1 MSNAEQHRAAY
12 MEEASELLA
21 ELETSLLE
29 LEESPGDAELIGR
42 IFRALHTIKG
52 SGSMFGFDDIV
63 AFTHEVETAFDM
75 VRNGLLPVTKELID
89 LTLSS
94 RDYIRILL
102 YEPDSA
108 DEQKAGE
115 IINSLKILSPKTI
128 MPDEV
133 KNSPAPLLPSGND
146 SEKSVTYRIRFRP
159 PVDIFTRGINPV
171 LLLNELYGLGEC
183 SITAQ
188 TDGIP
193 RITDIDPE
201 SCYTY
206 WDIILTTDLGMNAI
220 KDIFIFIEDDC
231 ELDINIIDD
240 GGSADE
246 VSAQSMLKDDFT
258 RRGCVTHEDLRRTA
272 GPHKRIGEILV
283 ERGDLT
289 EKDIKKALRKQK
301 PIGEML
307 VRAGMVD
314 AGKVESALAEQQHIK
329 EIKQKEQPANTAS
342 SIRVASD
349 KLDSLVNLVGEMVTV
364 QARLSQVSAYRDDPE
379 LLFIAE
385 EVERLTA
392 ELRDQTMSIRMLPIG
407 TTFGKFKRLV
417 RDLSKELGKI
427 IELTTEGAETELD
440 KTVIEKLNDPMVHL
454 IRNCIDH
461 GIETPDMRNAVG
473 KPPQGMLH
481 LSARHSGAHVL
492 IEIIDDGAGLDTE
505 AIRAK
510 AIEKGLIAPEAEL
523 NEKEIYSLVL
533 APGFST
539 AKTVT
544 NVSGR
549 GVGMDVV
556 KRAIDNLRGSIGI
569 SSQKSI
575 GTTIT
580 LKLPL
585 TLAIIEGLLVQIG
598 KEYFVLPF
606 SVVEECVEL
615 TREDIAN
622 AHGRHLANVRGQI
635 VPYIRLREQFTISGT
650 QPSIEQIVIAGVEGN
665 RVGFVVDSVIGEHQ
679 TVIKTLGRV
688 YKDIDGI
695 SGATILGD
703 GTVALI
709 LDISKLFQIIERE
722 EVTK

>member
-1 MSNAEQHRAAY
+1 MSNAEQHKAVY
-12 MEEASELLA
+12 MEEAHELLA

-29 LEESPGDAELIGR
+29 LEENPGDAELIGR
-42 IFRALHTIKG
+42 IFRAMHTIKG
-52 SGSMFGFDDIV
+52 SGAMFGFDDIA

-94 RDYIRILL
+94 RDYIKTLL
-102 YEPDSA
+102 DEPDSA
-108 DEQKAGE
+108 DKQKAGE
-115 IINSLKILSPKTI
+115 IINSLKRLSPKTI

-133 KNSPAPLLPSGND
+133 KNSPAPPSSRDNE
-146 SEKSVTYRIRFRP
+146 SENSVTYRIRFRP

-171 LLLNELYGLGEC
+171 LLINELSSLGEC

-188 TDGIP
+188 TDAIP
-193 RITDIDPE
+193 QIVDIDPE

-206 WDIILTTDLGMNAI
+206 WDVVLTTDLGINAI
-220 KDIFIFIEDDC
+220 KDVFIFIEDDS
-231 ELDINIIDD
+231 EINITVLND
-240 GGSADE
+240 SSTSE
-246 VSAQSMLKDDFT
+246 T
-258 RRGCVTHEDLRRTA
+258 EA
-272 GPHKRIGEILV
+272 GHKKLGEILV

-301 PIGEML
+301 PIGEFL
-307 VRAGMVD
+307 INDRMVD
-314 AGKVESALAEQQHIK
+314 AGKIESALAEQKHLKQ
-329 EIKQKEQPANTAS
+329 IKQKEQQKEQTADTAS
-342 SIRVASD
+342 SIRVGSD

-364 QARLSQVSAYRDDPE
+364 QARLSQLSSFRNDPD
-379 LLFIAE
+379 LLSVAE
-385 EVERLTA
+385 EVERLTGD
-392 ELRDQTMSIRMLPIG
+392 LRDQTMSIRMLPIG
-407 TTFGKFKRLV
+407 STFSKFKRLV
-417 RDLSKELGKI
+417 RDLSKELGKQ

-461 GIETPDMRNAVG
+461 AIETPDMRNAAG
-473 KPPQGMLH
+473 KPSQGMVH
-481 LSARHSGAHVL
+481 LSARHSGAYVL
-492 IEIIDDGAGLDTE
+492 IEIMDDGAGLDAD

-510 AIEKGLIAPEAEL
+510 AVEKGMISADAEL
-523 NEKEIYSLVL
+523 TEKEIYSLVL

-569 SSQKSI
+569 TSQKGI

-585 TLAIIEGLLVQIG
+585 TLAIIEGLLVLIG
-598 KEYFVLPF
+598 KEYFVLPL
-606 SVVEECVEL
+606 SAVEECVEL
-615 TREDIAN
+615 TRQDIAN
-622 AHGRHLANVRGQI
+622 SHGRHLANVRGQI
-635 VPYIRLREQFTISGT
+635 VPYIRLREQFAINGK
-650 QPSIEQIVIAGVEGN
+650 QPEIEQIVIVGVEGN
-665 RVGFVVDSVIGEHQ
+665 RVGFVVDNVVGEHQ

-688 YKDIDGI
+688 YKDIEGI

-709 LDISKLFQIIERE
+709 LDIQKLVRTAERE
-722 EVTK
+722 EVVK